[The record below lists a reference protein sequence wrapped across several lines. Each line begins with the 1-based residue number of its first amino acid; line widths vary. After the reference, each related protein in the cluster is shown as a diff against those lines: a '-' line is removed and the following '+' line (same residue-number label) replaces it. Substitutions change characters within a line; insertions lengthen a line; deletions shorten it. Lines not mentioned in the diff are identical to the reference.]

1 MNSVLN
7 FVIVTLVW
15 FLIEAVIGFFLGT
28 KKPYNVVL
36 LVIHAILTVFV
47 IAGVISSIYG
57 LAVVTFGKSG
67 SEISLHVASLA
78 LLVIIISGIRL
89 SVSKKD
95 VPGLVLVHKLSTFVL
110 AISLIAGSIFIIA
123 KI

>member
-1 MNSVLN
+1 MNQVLT
-7 FVIVTLVW
+7 FVIVTGAW

-36 LVIHAILTVFV
+36 LVIHGILTVFV

-57 LAVVTFGKSG
+57 LAAVTFGKTG
-67 SEISLHVASLA
+67 SEISLHAASLA

-95 VPGLVLVHKLSTFVL
+95 SPGLVLVHKLSAFVL
-110 AISLIAGSIFIIA
+110 AISLITGIIFIIV